1 MKRYAVV
8 VLAAIMASGCSSV
21 VTKSFKVFADPPDAD
36 IRVVSGL
43 ELKELKYRSPAAVT
57 AEVPK
62 DPALASKAYLEVSR
76 DSYKPFTLAL
86 RDIRDGQTLNV
97 RLEKIMQSLFRYRL
111 AYRLVAPAVVRYAPV
126 QGHDHRRI
134 VHGRRPV
141 HPDAPYEPARPE
153 VKVLWDQAQ
162 FTDVN
167 MQTSRLMHSG
177 VRFQDRNNP
186 IPDQV
191 VPPRAA
197 VQEGVFPVNRVFFS
211 QQKKA
216 YEPKLLI
223 PVDTEA
229 AAELKGKTVILF
241 IPMEINRQIIPYNF
255 KFEITDSVRK
265 RQGMRSKKQD
275 TYDVVGALMTYI
287 IDNNSSVVVTLQHV

>member
-1 MKRYAVV
+1 MKRYAVA
-8 VLAAIMASGCSSV
+8 VLAAIMMSGCSSA

-97 RLEKIMQSLFRYRL
+97 RLEKLMQSLFRYRL
-111 AYRLVAPAVVRYAPV
+111 AYRLVAPAVSDTLQFRDATLAVSFTV
-126 QGHDHRRI
+126 DEQSIQMHLTNLGDH
-134 VHGRRPV
+134 
-141 HPDAPYEPARPE
+141 E
-153 VKVLWDQAQ
+153 VKILWDQAQ

-177 VRFQDRNNP
+177 IRFADRNNP

-197 VQEGVFPVNRVFFS
+197 VREGVFPINRVFFS

-216 YEPKLLI
+216 YETKSLF

-229 AAELKGKTVILF
+229 GAHLKGKTINLF
-241 IPMEINRQIIPYNF
+241 IPVEVDRAIIPYNF
-255 KFEITDSVRK
+255 KFEITDSVK
-265 RQGMRSKKQD
+265 EAAKG
-275 TYDVVGALMTYI
+275 
-287 IDNNSSVVVTLQHV
+287 

>member
-1 MKRYAVV
+1 MKRYAVA
-8 VLAAIMASGCSSV
+8 VLVAIMASGCSSA

-36 IRVVSGL
+36 IRVVAGL

-111 AYRLVAPAVVRYAPV
+111 AYRLVAPAVSDTLQFRDTTIAVSFTVDDQSIQMRLTNLR
-126 QGHDHRRI
+126 DH
-134 VHGRRPV
+134 
-141 HPDAPYEPARPE
+141 E

-177 VRFQDRNNP
+177 VHFQDRNNP

-197 VQEGVFPVNRVFFS
+197 VQEGVFPINRVFFS

-216 YEPKLLI
+216 YETKPLF

-229 AAELKGKTVILF
+229 GAHLKGKTVNMF
-241 IPMEINRQIIPYNF
+241 IPMEVDRAIIPYNF
-255 KFEITDSVRK
+255 KFEITDSVK
-265 RQGMRSKKQD
+265 EAVKG
-275 TYDVVGALMTYI
+275 
-287 IDNNSSVVVTLQHV
+287 

>member
-1 MKRYAVV
+1 LRPEAEPWYVNVQEESMKRYFVA
-8 VLAAIMASGCSSV
+8 VLAAIMASGCTSAA
-21 VTKSFKVFADPPDAD
+21 TKNFKVFADPPDAD
-36 IRVVSGL
+36 IRVVSGP

-57 AEVPK
+57 VEMSK
-62 DPALASKAYLEVSR
+62 DPELASAAYLEVSR

-111 AYRLVAPAVVRYAPV
+111 AYRLVAPAVSDTLQFRDTTIAVSFTV
-126 QGHDHRRI
+126 DDQSIQMHLTNLQDH
-134 VHGRRPV
+134 
-141 HPDAPYEPARPE
+141 E

-177 VRFQDRNNP
+177 VHFQDRNNP

-197 VQEGVFPVNRVFFS
+197 VQEGVFPINRVFFS

-216 YEPKLLI
+216 YETKPLFPI
-223 PVDTEA
+223 DTEA
-229 AAELKGKTVILF
+229 GAHLKGKTINLF
-241 IPMEINRQIIPYNF
+241 IPMEIDRAIIPYNF
-255 KFEITDSVRK
+255 KFEITNSVK
-265 RQGMRSKKQD
+265 EAVKG
-275 TYDVVGALMTYI
+275 
-287 IDNNSSVVVTLQHV
+287 